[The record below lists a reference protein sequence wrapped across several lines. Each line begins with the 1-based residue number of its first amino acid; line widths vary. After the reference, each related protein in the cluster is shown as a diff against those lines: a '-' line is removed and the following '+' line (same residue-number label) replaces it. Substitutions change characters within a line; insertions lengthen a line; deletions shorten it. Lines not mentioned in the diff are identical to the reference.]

1 MVTNYDTFDSCK
13 YEQAKKEATR
23 KANQY
28 LKTEGYKLAKVHC
41 SRGTFHLT
49 NGYQYFLDAAQLLNK
64 VTGFD
69 FTRLNPFMARL
80 NKEQFQLSNLT
91 Q

>member
-41 SRGTFHLT
+41 TRGTFHLT
-49 NGYQYFLDAAQLLNK
+49 NGHQYFLSAAGLLNK
-64 VTGFD
+64 VTGLE
-69 FTRLNPFMARL
+69 FTPLNAFMARL
-80 NKEQFQLSNLT
+80 NKSQFPT